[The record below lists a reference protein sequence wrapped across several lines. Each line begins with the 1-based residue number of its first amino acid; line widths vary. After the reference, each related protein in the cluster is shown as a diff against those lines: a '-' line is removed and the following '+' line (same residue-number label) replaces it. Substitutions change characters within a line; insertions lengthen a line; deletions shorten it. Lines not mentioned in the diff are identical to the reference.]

1 MLTIFQRIFSSHP
14 YRATL
19 AAVWIVLIFSIP
31 NSFQII
37 FDYMGFLFV
46 GMMGAIFANSTGAG
60 GGVVFVPF
68 FNQIDMQNSAI
79 IATSF
84 AIQCCGMTAGALTW
98 HHHRQSLFVDSNA
111 NTEKNV
117 NERAQWFYVN
127 KGLLITIPFS
137 ILGILTAQFVLSEY
151 TQQMQTSLHVA
162 FGVFSILLA
171 VAIFGSIPLLRR
183 QKSVTIL
190 LPIDVLVLGVV
201 AFIGGIITAWLSV
214 GVGELV
220 AVYLILRG
228 FNVTSAIALAVI
240 LSAFTVWSAIFNHLF
255 ITQAI
260 YWNILL
266 FAGAGAIIGGII
278 AKRVV
283 LYFSVVKLKLFFAT
297 WVFIMGTASL
307 IT

>member
-1 MLTIFQRIFSSHP
+1 MLTIFRRNFSTHP
-14 YRATL
+14 YRVALVIIWLT
-19 AAVWIVLIFSIP
+19 LIFSVP

-37 FDYMGFLFV
+37 FDYIGFLFI
-46 GMMGAIFANSTGAG
+46 GILGAIFANSTGAG

-98 HHHRQSLFVDSNA
+98 HYHRQSILADNDA
-111 NTEKNV
+111 NTGENV
-117 NERAQWFYVN
+117 GDRAQWLYVN

-137 ILGILTAQFVLSEY
+137 ILGILTAQFALNEY
-151 TQQMQTSLHVA
+151 TQQMETSLHVV

-171 VAIFGSIPLLRR
+171 VAIYGSIPLLYR
-183 QKSVTIL
+183 QKSATTL
-190 LPIDVLVLGVV
+190 LPIDMLVLGVI
-201 AFIGGIITAWLSV
+201 AFFGGIITAWLSV

-266 FAGAGAIIGGII
+266 FAGAGAIIGGVI

-297 WVFIMGTASL
+297 WVFIMGTAGL

>member
-1 MLTIFQRIFSSHP
+1 MLTILRRAFSSHP
-14 YRATL
+14 YRAAL
-19 AAVWIVLIFSIP
+19 AICWLILIFSVP

-37 FDYMGFLFV
+37 FDYAGFLFV
-46 GMMGAIFANSTGAG
+46 GIVGAIFANSTGAG

-68 FNQIDMQNSAI
+68 FNQIDMHNSAI

-98 HHHRQSLFVDSNA
+98 HRHRRSIGIDSKA
-111 NTEKNV
+111 NTSKV
-117 NERAQWFYVN
+117 LDDGAQWLYVN

-137 ILGILTAQFVLSEY
+137 ILGILIAQFGLSEY
-151 TQQMQTSLHVA
+151 TQQMQTSLHIA

-171 VAIFGSIPLLRR
+171 IAIYGSIPLLKR
-183 QKSVTIL
+183 KKLTKHL
-190 LPIDVLVLGVV
+190 LPIDVLLLSVI
-201 AFIGGIITAWLSV
+201 AFFGGIITAWLSV

-240 LSAFTVWSAIFNHLF
+240 LSAFTVWSAIFHHLF
-255 ITQAI
+255 VTQAI
-260 YWNILL
+260 YWYVLL
-266 FAGAGAIIGGII
+266 FAGAGAIVGGII

-297 WVFIMGTASL
+297 WVLIMGITSL